1 MRWLVGILLLANL
14 SLFLWKSG
22 DEIQVTRHTEPA
34 ATVPGV
40 SGLTLLSEA
49 PVAPTTPVAQPPAE
63 RAMPVES
70 PDAESAEP
78 AETVAQT
85 TESSA
90 PVAEPEPVTPPQEAT
105 TETTEPQPA
114 AEEKAPVDVVAVSPP
129 EPFCARLG
137 PFAEEKSARAAI
149 ADLAAGQV
157 FATLVTEGESRPTRY
172 IVYIPPAA
180 SRQAALETLRELR
193 SKKIDS
199 FVFSSGELRNGVSL
213 GIFGQRSSATRLL
226 NDMKRKGY
234 EATLLEREGE
244 EQRFWISLGPKN
256 AVRLTE
262 DLQAALRE
270 RYAEARYSREECP

>member
-1 MRWLVGILLLANL
+1 MFLMAEREWDRARFYAEYTAINRILE
-14 SLFLWKSG
+14 SG
-22 DEIQVTRHTEPA
+22 DLV
-34 ATVPGV
+34 
-40 SGLTLLSEA
+40 
-49 PVAPTTPVAQPPAE
+49 
-63 RAMPVES
+63 
-70 PDAESAEP
+70 
-78 AETVAQT
+78 
-85 TESSA
+85 
-90 PVAEPEPVTPPQEAT
+90 
-105 TETTEPQPA
+105 
-114 AEEKAPVDVVAVSPP
+114 
-129 EPFCARLG
+129 
-137 PFAEEKSARAAI
+137 SARAA
-149 ADLAAGQV
+149 AKKLLGSCLAAGEEAYPGADYDMAMAHFTFGRV
-157 FATLVTEGESRPTRY
+157 LINMG
-172 IVYIPPAA
+172 AA
-180 SRQAALETLRELR
+180 QAALETLRELR